1 MTTIPTA
8 VPESSLKWKC
18 FGLKSHAAL
27 RPTRPRRTLVF
38 GGTSI
43 WVIIV
48 STKASN
54 LPCPLDHPTEAA
66 DSEVKSRLST
76 GREQE
81 IIRQPARH
89 GARGKI
95 AASDDE
101 ASSEFR
107 LRMSYLNRG
116 QRARP
121 PSASPSCKENH
132 RLGIRWR
139 AACRNCGH

>member
-27 RPTRPRRTLVF
+27 RPTRPRRTMVF

-43 WVIIV
+43 CVIID

-54 LPCPLDHPTEAA
+54 LPCPLDDPTEGTG
-66 DSEVKSRLST
+66 SEVKSRLST

-81 IIRQPARH
+81 TNQRPARR

-95 AASDDE
+95 AGSDDE
-101 ASSEFR
+101 
-107 LRMSYLNRG
+107 
-116 QRARP
+116 
-121 PSASPSCKENH
+121 
-132 RLGIRWR
+132 
-139 AACRNCGH
+139 